1 MSRQADHLDDDR
13 LSDLIDGAG
22 SDADRAHIAHCESC
36 RVRWEAWREV
46 SRAVSAIPR
55 ASDEQREAAIQV
67 ALSRAGAHGDDTS
80 GISVVDLAVR
90 RKRRRV
96 RVVSQA
102 AAAAAAVA
110 LIAGVSA
117 ALVSGGEGGT
127 RHQASTGAPTTRPA
141 GGASGGSASSPS
153 AAAPAIPVSPL
164 PTLGNV
170 NSAAELVT
178 ALKATNV
185 SATSGSAAA
194 GGSAAGSS
202 GPAPASA
209 VKPSSLG
216 QASCAPPPNQDGSLD
231 EEATLV
237 WKGTPAVAFVYSSPK
252 GHRAV
257 VESDSSCKVLAAVTY

>member
-1 MSRQADHLDDDR
+1 VSRQADHLDDDR

-22 SDADRAHIAHCESC
+22 SDADLAHIAHCEGC
-36 RVRWEAWREV
+36 KVRWEAWREL

-55 ASDEQREAAIQV
+55 ASDEQREAAIQA
-67 ALSRAGAHGDDTS
+67 ALSGAGAHGDQTS
-80 GISVVDLAVR
+80 GTSAVDLALL

-96 RVVSQA
+96 RVISQA

-117 ALVSGGEGGT
+117 ALVSGGGGGT
-127 RHQASTGAPTTRPA
+127 SHQARTAAPTTRPA
-141 GGASGGSASSPS
+141 GGASSGSASSPS
-153 AAAPAIPVSPL
+153 AAAPAAPVSPL

-185 SATSGSAAA
+185 SATSGAAA
-194 GGSAAGSS
+194 GASAAGSS
-202 GPAPASA
+202 SPAPASA
-209 VKPSSLG
+209 VKPSSSG

-257 VESDSSCKVLAAVTY
+257 VESDSSCKVLAAVPY